1 MPKIRRQELPQAL
14 LIHLLARMRQR
25 HISAEQLVMLARWL
39 DSEPDVPIG
48 KWFRRFPDF
57 IVCGQGELIKTFLLP
72 GQAPEGQEI
81 M

>member
-48 KWFRRFPDF
+48 K
-57 IVCGQGELIKTFLLP
+57 
-72 GQAPEGQEI
+72 
-81 M
+81 